1 MTINSIKCYFD
12 RYDCQCWQPRVVGVT
27 NIFGCHLVSG
37 LSVWGHGRRAQ
48 RKGQE
53 TSVRMP
59 DPVCSF
65 PGRPTRV
72 PNNSVFCNWSNQI
85 PASWRDGVRA
95 HRAFL
100 PGTSAN
106 WEGEVTI
113 QISAHLDITTTP
125 SESRG
130 QCHARVGTLGVEG
143 MPAMHG
149 IKLHTHQTSMQ
160 KKIKSCLTVSMHV
173 H

>member
-37 LSVWGHGRRAQ
+37 LSFYWISWSIWGHGRRAQ

-113 QISAHLDITTTP
+113 QISAHFGYNNNTIRIQRTVLCQSGNT
-125 SESRG
+125 RG
-130 QCHARVGTLGVEG
+130 RRDACHAWDQVT
-143 MPAMHG
+143 
-149 IKLHTHQTSMQ
+149 HTPNFHAE
-160 KKIKSCLTVSMHV
+160 KN
-173 H
+173 